1 MSWIKELDE
10 VAAHRALQFVR
21 ELSVISLPRF
31 RVVGD
36 YVRYDDAIRNQLKNL
51 KQKITN
57 GIRAQTKGQENYL
70 IWGPQGSGK
79 SHFAREL
86 AKSFGPTV
94 HYVELNL
101 ADLKENDFRK
111 ALGSL
116 EDVDKPV
123 LCFID
128 EIDCKLAEQW
138 SCEAL
143 LPYLEPRASQKF
155 RVCFIL
161 AGSGGSDMAEFKNI
175 IGVRPKGKDLL
186 SRIPYGNEF
195 TVPPLGVGDKIVV
208 ALSNLMAAAKKSHF
222 RLREVDKLALLYIV
236 LNPHLSEARKIGQLA
251 VAALNRVPKGEDR
264 LLYDNLFDFG
274 STERMEFW
282 QRWREEDL
290 FNSMVA
296 VEYDQEQEQ
305 VSESDGFYEIPREVE
320 RVFGKEI
327 EERALICQIDS
338 SKALYKVATDSN
350 FMQNRMG
357 DFQEKIRRILY
368 FDEQKTHGKIRNIAD
383 KLTPQTIAF
392 ITGPPAVGK
401 STFML
406 YFLEICLGQNIGSWR
421 RVFFINPSEDYLEKT
436 LESGLIQKLLGKD
449 ALSSD
454 DALLVIDGLYR
465 GEPNEEEKAFR
476 LFRHVRE
483 KGYRLLVT
491 IRSHE
496 LDELKKKLG
505 RRWAA
510 LEGDIHVE
518 QLEPNKEIVRPVI
531 KNLLKE
537 KKSNFLKFRDLS
549 DQELEAFFADVEFEE
564 IIKIIREK
572 SNGLVGYLNYLM
584 EDLSKKG
591 EFSKEAVLKYPK
603 GLTSLIK
610 TIIERDYLLDREE
623 VLPTIILLLAEDY
636 APLSYQL
643 IKSFTTWGVRA
654 IDKATTS
661 DSLDLESG
669 ILSKV
674 SDLLGNFALFKKE
687 NEIMVYRLNA
697 HWKQAIKDFSS
708 TDTEWIRRRNHL
720 KSNLN
725 HFFSEIQVKL
735 TRGELIPEPGDDV
748 FVVIADIVQI
758 SGREEMLKLAK
769 EFLKQFMRSDE
780 DRTLQS
786 SFLANKLITILL
798 RNTQKLIDQR
808 KYKKAL
814 ESVEDG
820 LEIDQDNADL
830 NYLASRCHRALGE
843 IDPDALEHCR
853 KALTKVP
860 NSILYNEE
868 MGHVLRSKGE
878 ILQAKGK
885 SSLAITTFGEALRY
899 YDDSLKIFEK
909 LSRGERGAKRAQEN
923 RLRWHVGRCKRR
935 IAMIEATNLN
945 WSQEKAR
952 TVVRSMLDQAETC
965 KLQGDYGEALKILE
979 KAKSISFRFKN
990 NIEELT
996 KVVDIIRELYFQCGI
1011 CYEKTEN
1018 FSKAALN
1025 YLIYAKLDEYGVGS
1039 AEVFVEIGDKLL
1051 QWGFH
1056 AMAHHLFHRAFRKD
1070 PKNLSALIKMV
1081 LTEEELGRIDLALD
1095 NARKALQMSISK
1107 VGFQQSI
1114 VDLIRRCQS
1123 KLKIRNDIGER
1134 ILRIMNLA
1142 ITNQTASRLS
1152 DEWYSAG
1159 MALDDIDPID
1169 IAPPKDTNSQECLDQ
1184 IVDEI
1189 NEAKILCL
1197 WRAWRLDSSNYK
1209 AKYEA
1214 ESLTGQSYQII
1225 ESECEKKYKE
1235 YFDKLKGDAPA
1246 LPCLRS
1252 SVSEILL
1259 HTCFRAIGTERL
1271 RYDVIRGKLT
1281 DKKAK
1286 RLMKRYS
1293 SFWGW
1298 LGGRIRLLY
1307 RDRVNPVKIDP
1318 RVAVK
1323 SFELSLY
1330 LNPKNRASSNGY
1342 AWALFDAREYDK
1354 ALEAFSSDI
1363 DPWDPSGPKANPA
1376 AKTGAGMVYMKKG
1389 ELNPALQGLTE
1400 GARLRYEDRYNEIPE
1415 RVLTQLLQTVES
1427 LKEAACTF
1435 PDFKKEIL
1443 KEALRVYEMIKRVL
1457 NEVEVQQYQS
1467 EQSYLDNPNLVFLE
1481 SISLREYIPQEYMD
1495 IVEAE
1500 QLSVLPEID
1509 TEISVQKTEDQSL
1522 QVSQSEPRDLEMFPD
1537 RPFTNLNRI
1546 EELIKELKGSV
1557 QLLDKDFG
1565 VEALKFL
1572 RQIDASAVKEIF
1584 ILGGRSRFGTDLKE
1598 RCRAFIDEMRNIG
1611 IRVEIRI
1618 LDAKDAQEIHDR
1630 YLIADGVAYN
1640 TPPWNIIHKKLGDIK
1655 YIPNFWFKRTIFNK
1669 YWSRAT
1675 DFSKVAV

>member
-1 MSWIKELDE
+1 MSWIQELDE
-10 VAAHRALQFVR
+10 VSAHRALQFVR
-21 ELSVISLPRF
+21 ELNVISLSRF

-57 GIRAQTKGQENYL
+57 GIRAQTRGQENYL

-79 SHFAREL
+79 SHFARQL
-86 AKSFGPTV
+86 AKSFGAAV
-94 HYVELNL
+94 RYIELNL
-101 ADLKENDFRK
+101 ADLKENDFRE
-111 ALGSL
+111 ALASL
-116 EDVDKPV
+116 EDADRPV

-138 SCEAL
+138 SCEVL

-161 AGSGGSDMAEFKNI
+161 AGSGGSDMAEFKKI
-175 IGVRPKGKDLL
+175 ISARPKGKDIL

-195 TVPPLGVGDKIVV
+195 TVPPLGIGDRIVV
-208 ALSNLMAAAKKSHF
+208 ALSNLMVAAKKSHV

-251 VAALNRVPKGEDR
+251 VAALNRIPKGEDR
-264 LLYDNLFDFG
+264 LLYDNLFDLG

-282 QRWREEDL
+282 QRWREEGL

-296 VEYDQEQEQ
+296 VEYAQDQEQ
-305 VSESDGFYEIPREVE
+305 VSESGGYYEGPWEVE

-327 EERALICQIDS
+327 EEKALLCQIDS
-338 SKALYKVATDSN
+338 SEALYRVARDSN

-357 DFQEKIRRILY
+357 DFQEKIRRIIY
-368 FDEQKTHGKIRNIAD
+368 FDEQKTYERIRNLAD
-383 KLTPQTIAF
+383 KLTPQTIVF

-406 YFLEICLGQNIGSWR
+406 YFLEICLRQNIGSWR

-454 DALLVIDGLYR
+454 DALLIIDGLYR
-465 GEPNEEEKAFR
+465 GEPNEEEKVFR

-510 LEGDIHVE
+510 LEGDMLVE
-518 QLEPNKEIVRPVI
+518 RLEPNKEIVRPVI

-537 KKSNFLKFRDLS
+537 KKSNFLRFRDLS
-549 DQELEAFFADVEFEE
+549 EHELEAFFADVEFEE

-584 EDLSKKG
+584 DDLSKNG
-591 EFSKEAVLKYPK
+591 EFSKEAVLKYPE
-603 GLTSLIK
+603 GLASLIQK
-610 TIIERDYLLDREE
+610 IIERDYLLDGEE

-643 IKSFTTWGVRA
+643 IKSFTTWGVRE
-654 IDKATTS
+654 IDKASPS
-661 DSLDLESG
+661 DSLGLESS

-674 SDLLGNFALFKKE
+674 SELLANFALSKKE

-708 TDTEWIRRRNHL
+708 TNTEWIRRRNHL

-748 FVVIADIVQI
+748 FVVIADIAQI

-769 EFLKQFMRSDE
+769 EFLKQYVRSNE

-786 SFLANKLITILL
+786 SFLANKLVTILL
-798 RNTQKLIDQR
+798 RNAQELINQR

-814 ESVEDG
+814 ESVEEG
-820 LEIDQDNADL
+820 LEIASNNADL

-843 IDPDALEHCR
+843 IDPDALEHCK
-853 KALTKVP
+853 KALTEVP

-868 MGHVLRSKGE
+868 MGHVLRLKGE
-878 ILQAKGK
+878 ILQAQGK
-885 SSLAITTFGEALRY
+885 SSLAVITFGDALRY
-899 YDDSLKIFEK
+899 YSDSLKIIEK
-909 LSRGERGAKRAQEN
+909 LNRWERGAKRAQEN
-923 RLRWHVGRCKRR
+923 RLRWHIGRCRRR

-945 WSQEKAR
+945 WSQEKAN
-952 TVVRSMLDQAETC
+952 TVARSMLDQVETC
-965 KLQGDYGEALKILE
+965 KLQGDYVEALKILE
-979 KAKSISFRFKN
+979 MAKKISFRFKN

-996 KVVDIIRELYFQCGI
+996 KVVDIIRQLYFQCGI
-1011 CYEKTEN
+1011 CYEKTGN

-1039 AEVFVEIGDKLL
+1039 AERYVEIGDKLL

-1070 PKNLSALIKMV
+1070 PKNLSALMKMIF
-1081 LTEEELGRIDLALD
+1081 TEEELGRIDIALD
-1095 NARKALQMSISK
+1095 NARKALQMGIPK
-1107 VGFQQSI
+1107 AGFQQSI

-1123 KLKIRNDIGER
+1123 KLKIRNDIGDK

-1159 MALDDIDPID
+1159 MALGEIDPKD
-1169 IAPPKDTNSQECLDQ
+1169 IALPKDTNNQECLDQ
-1184 IVDEI
+1184 IIDEI

-1197 WRAWRLDSSNYK
+1197 WRAWRLNPNNSK

-1214 ESLTGQSYQII
+1214 ENLTGQSYEIV
-1225 ESECEKKYKE
+1225 ERECEKKFKE

-1246 LPCLRS
+1246 LPFLRS
-1252 SVSEILL
+1252 PVSEILL

-1271 RYDVIRGKLT
+1271 RVKISYKKLT
-1281 DKKAK
+1281 DKEAK
-1286 RLMKRYS
+1286 RLIKLYS

-1298 LGGRIRLLY
+1298 LGARIRSLY
-1307 RDRVNPVKIDP
+1307 RDKVNPVKICP

-1330 LNPKNRASSNGY
+1330 FNPKNRASSNGY

-1363 DPWDPSGPKANPA
+1363 DPWYPSGPNANPA
-1376 AKTGAGMVYMKKG
+1376 AKTGAAMVYMKKG
-1389 ELNPALQGLTE
+1389 ELNSALQGLTE

-1415 RVLTQLLQTVES
+1415 RVLTQLAQTVES

-1435 PDFKKEIL
+1435 PDFEKEIL
-1443 KEALRVYEMIKRVL
+1443 KEALRVYEMIKQVL
-1457 NEVEVQQYQS
+1457 NEIEIQPSQS
-1467 EQSYLDNPNLVFLE
+1467 EQFYLDNPNLLFLE
-1481 SISLREYIPQEYMD
+1481 SISLREYLPQEYMN
-1495 IVEAE
+1495 IFEAE
-1500 QLSVLPEID
+1500 QLSILPEID
-1509 TEISVQKTEDQSL
+1509 TEISVQKTEDRSL
-1522 QVSQSEPRDLEMFPD
+1522 QVSQSEPRDLEMLPD

-1565 VEALKFL
+1565 IETLKFL

-1584 ILGGRSRFGTDLKE
+1584 ILGGRSRLGTDLKE
-1598 RCRAFIDEMRNIG
+1598 KCRAFIDEMRNKG
-1611 IRVEIRI
+1611 IVVEIRI

-1655 YIPNFWFKRTIFNK
+1655 YIPNFWFKRSIFNK

-1675 DFSKVAV
+1675 DISRATP